1 MRPRVV
7 REPPLQ
13 IDLQFNTKWKWI
25 APYFGTENGRFEKVQ
40 TAASK
45 CKISRSKKVSAAIIN
60 GGKMK
65 QKDVV
70 YLLFSIAIVIITIK
84 WSSETVPSTARLPI
98 KTSNYTVVNQPSNFR
113 VLWMKPDAVASY
125 FYNYNEVAIMLAATN
140 DMIIFLG
147 GFPQTEPS
155 SLFGINAETGSIEWT
170 KMEEYKASTGFK
182 LAVFANDH
190 LFYVVFSSI
199 WRAPINTT
207 GASKIRAY
215 RSDSGDS
222 VWTRPISR
230 ATSIDSLMITELTI
244 GIDADNSKN
253 YYVLDAQTGQTLET
267 RSKKEN
273 DFLWFSKD
281 GILYESARLHAF
293 QAIDSETGEILW
305 QSSLAMSFEYPPILN
320 DRVLL
325 LRSGNST
332 SAGAVYAL
340 DIQTG
345 EILWQYAG
353 VVSNV
358 TAQNAVAYF
367 LTLDAHLVA
376 VNIRTGEIIDTV
388 EFSSSNFVLRDAN
401 GFRHGFSVAVVDDVV
416 SVHLGDSQ
424 QIFAFRF
431 VPNDD

>member
-1 MRPRVV
+1 MKN
-7 REPPLQ
+7 Q
-13 IDLQFNTKWKWI
+13 IRI
-25 APYFGTENGRFEKVQ
+25 
-40 TAASK
+40 
-45 CKISRSKKVSAAIIN
+45 
-60 GGKMK
+60 
-65 QKDVV
+65 KDVV
-70 YLLFSIAIVIITIK
+70 FILIVIAVMMPVLIQ
-84 WSSETVPSTARLPI
+84 WSSVEPKLPV
-98 KTSNYTVVNQPSNFR
+98 KVSNYSVVNQPSNFR
-113 VLWMKPDAVASY
+113 VLWMKPDAFASY
-125 FYNYNEVAIMLAATN
+125 NDAAIMLAATN

-147 GFPQTEPS
+147 GFPQTEPR

-215 RSDSGDS
+215 QSDSGDS

-253 YYVLDAQTGQTLET
+253 YYVLDAQTGQILET
-267 RSKKEN
+267 RSKEEN

-281 GILYESARLHAF
+281 GILYESTRFHSV
-293 QAIDSETGEILW
+293 QAIESETGEILW

-320 DRVLL
+320 DGVLL
-325 LRSGNST
+325 LRSGNSA
-332 SAGAVYAL
+332 SVGVVYAL

-345 EILWQYAG
+345 EILWQYSG

-358 TAQNAVAYF
+358 AAENSIAYL
-367 LTLDAHLVA
+367 LTLDAQLIAINV
-376 VNIRTGEIIDTV
+376 RTGDILDAV
-388 EFSSSNFVLRDAN
+388 DFSTSEFVLQDN
-401 GFRHGFSVAVVDDVV
+401 NSFRHGFSVAVLEDIV
-416 SVHLGDSQ
+416 SIHLGDSQ
-424 QIFAFRF
+424 QLFAFQF
-431 VPNDD
+431 LPDG